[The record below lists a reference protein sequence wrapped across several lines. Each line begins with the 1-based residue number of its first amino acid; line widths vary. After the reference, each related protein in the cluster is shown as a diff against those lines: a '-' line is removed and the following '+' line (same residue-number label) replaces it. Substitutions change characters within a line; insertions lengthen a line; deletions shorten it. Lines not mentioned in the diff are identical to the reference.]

1 MSYLF
6 GAMHISRSFVVLRS
20 TLGEGVGS
28 AEVIVISV
36 DFPIIDHQFTF
47 TYNLTLLFLIGVEGG
62 LVFLQTIN
70 IGNIFSDKSL
80 KLQRA
85 SPPGLVLSCE
95 LCEKFPDNR
104 QERGGRS
111 RI

>member
-1 MSYLF
+1 MLTFPSSI
-6 GAMHISRSFVVLRS
+6 HIYIQLNS
-20 TLGEGVGS
+20 TLSYKGGG
-28 AEVIVISV
+28 
-36 DFPIIDHQFTF
+36 
-47 TYNLTLLFLIGVEGG
+47 GGGGEGG
-62 LVFLQTIN
+62 LVLLQSNN